1 MDAFKRQTEDEK
13 VKQILKEQ
21 TKTKGEIENLQTEMW
36 NLLKQIENLK
46 NKIPKV

>member
-1 MDAFKRQTEDEK
+1 MDEFKKLTEDEK

-21 TKTKGEIENLQTEMW
+21 TKTMGEIKNLQTEMT
-36 NLLKQIENLK
+36 NLLKQIENMK

>member
-21 TKTKGEIENLQTEMW
+21 TKTKREIDNLQTEMW

-46 NKIPKV
+46 NKIP

>member
-1 MDAFKRQTEDEK
+1 MDALKRQTEDEK

-21 TKTKGEIENLQTEMW
+21 KQTKGEIDNLQTEMRK
-36 NLLKQIENLK
+36 LLKQIEILK